1 MPKETLIAIG
11 AGVLS
16 ATLAVAFLS
25 RAPGALFF
33 VYLASLPLF
42 MAGLALGPKA
52 AMVSSAVGFM
62 TAGLFGGA
70 LSAGVFGLMQALPA
84 WMIVRQMLLQ
94 RPAGV
99 GPGPGP
105 GFGAKASQGAGQGTA
120 IEWYP
125 LGDMLCWL
133 TVLAAGMLMFMA
145 GASAIGENGLSAMV
159 SMNLEHI
166 LQSLAPE
173 MDPGRLEATVGIMA
187 PLFPGAAGVA
197 WLLMIIVNVS
207 LAQGL
212 LVKLGHN
219 LRPTP
224 SYRDLQLPQWI
235 SWPLVGSAVLALL
248 GTGEMEYT
256 GRNLAMILAV
266 PYFFL
271 GLTIFHAW
279 AHRVSF
285 TGTLLV
291 FFYLMLVL
299 WGWSALMVAG
309 LGVVD
314 QWTGLSRRLAGD
326 DENGRPG
333 TNDND

>member
-16 ATLAVAFLS
+16 AILATAFLS
-25 RAPGALFF
+25 WAPGALFF

-52 AMVSSAVGFM
+52 GMISSAVGFM
-62 TAGLFGGA
+62 AVGLIGGS

-99 GPGPGP
+99 GPGPESG
-105 GFGAKASQGAGQGTA
+105 QGAA

-125 LGDMLCWL
+125 PGDMLCWL
-133 TVLAAGMLMFMA
+133 TMLAAGMLVFMA
-145 GASAIGENGLSAMV
+145 VAAAGENGLSALV
-159 SMNLEHI
+159 ALNLDQI
-166 LQSLAPE
+166 LQSIAPQMVPE
-173 MDPGRLEATVGIMA
+173 RLEATVGIMA
-187 PLFPGAAGVA
+187 PLFPGAAGVS

-212 LVKLGHN
+212 LVKWGHN
-219 LRPTP
+219 LRPSP
-224 SYRDLQLPQWI
+224 VYGNLQLPQWM

-256 GRNLAMILAV
+256 GRNLAIILAV

-271 GLTIFHAW
+271 GLTVFHAW

-285 TGTLLV
+285 TGTVLV
-291 FFYLMLVL
+291 FFYLMLVI

-309 LGVVD
+309 IGIIE
-314 QWTGLSRRLAGD
+314 QWTGLSRRMAGV
-326 DENGRPG
+326 DENGPPQS
-333 TNDND
+333 NDND

>member
-16 ATLAVAFLS
+16 AILANAFLS
-25 RAPGALFF
+25 RAPGALVF

-42 MAGLALGPKA
+42 LAGLALGPKA
-52 AMVSSAVGFM
+52 GMVSSAVGFM
-62 TAGLFGGA
+62 AAGLFGGG
-70 LSAGVFGLMQALPA
+70 LSAGVYGLMQALPA

-94 RPAGV
+94 RPAGA
-99 GPGPGP
+99 GPGPGNGPESIQEAVIDP
-105 GFGAKASQGAGQGTA
+105 GAA

-133 TVLAAGMLMFMA
+133 TMLAAGLLVFMA
-145 GASAIGENGLSAMV
+145 VAAAGDNGLSALV
-159 SMNLEHI
+159 ALNLEQI
-166 LQSLAPE
+166 LQSIAPE

-187 PLFPGAAGVA
+187 PLFPGAAGVS

-219 LRPTP
+219 LRPSP
-224 SYRDLQLPQWI
+224 SYRDLQLPQWM

-271 GLTIFHAW
+271 GLTVFHAW

-285 TGTLLV
+285 TGTVLV

-309 LGVVD
+309 LGVIE
-314 QWTGLSRRLAGD
+314 QWTGLSRRMAGV
-326 DENGRPG
+326 DENGRPRS
-333 TNDND
+333 NDND

>member
-16 ATLAVAFLS
+16 AILATAFLS
-25 RAPGALFF
+25 RVPGALVF

-42 MAGLALGPKA
+42 VAGLALGPRA
-52 AMVSSAVGFM
+52 GMVSSAVGFM
-62 TAGLFGGA
+62 AVGLVGGG
-70 LSAGVFGLMQALPA
+70 LSAGLFGLMQALPA

-99 GPGPGP
+99 GPGPGSGP
-105 GFGAKASQGAGQGTA
+105 GAA

-133 TVLAAGMLMFMA
+133 TMLAAAMLVLMA
-145 GASAIGENGLSAMV
+145 VAAAAGENGLSALV
-159 SMNLEHI
+159 ALNLNQI
-166 LQSLAPE
+166 LQSIAPE
-173 MDPGRLEATVGIMA
+173 MDPESLEITVGIMA
-187 PLFPGAAGVA
+187 PLFPGAAGVS

-219 LRPTP
+219 LRPSP
-224 SYRDLQLPQWI
+224 SYGNLQLPQWM
-235 SWPLVGSAVLALL
+235 SWPLVGSAALALL

-271 GLTIFHAW
+271 GLTVVHAW

-285 TGTLLV
+285 TGTALV
-291 FFYLMLVL
+291 FFYLMLVI
-299 WGWSALMVAG
+299 WGWAVLMVAG
-309 LGVVD
+309 IGVIE
-314 QWTGLSRRLAGD
+314 QWTGLSRRMAGV
-326 DENGRPG
+326 DENGPPRS
-333 TNDND
+333 NDND

>member
-16 ATLAVAFLS
+16 AILATAFLS

-42 MAGLALGPKA
+42 MAGLSLGPKA
-52 AMVSSAVGFM
+52 GMVSSAVGFM
-62 TAGLFGGA
+62 TAGLVGGG
-70 LSAGVFGLMQALPA
+70 LSAGLFGLMQALPA

-99 GPGPGP
+99 GPGPGSGP
-105 GFGAKASQGAGQGTA
+105 GGQGAA

-133 TVLAAGMLMFMA
+133 TMLAAGMLMLMA
-145 GASAIGENGLSAMV
+145 VAAAAGENGLSALV
-159 SMNLEHI
+159 ALNLDQI
-166 LQSLAPE
+166 LQSIAPD
-173 MDPGRLEATVGIMA
+173 MDPGRLEPMVGIMA
-187 PLFPGAAGVA
+187 PLFPGAAGVS

-219 LRPTP
+219 LRPSP
-224 SYRDLQLPQWI
+224 AYGNLQLPHWM
-235 SWPLVGSAVLALL
+235 SWPLVGSAALALL

-271 GLTIFHAW
+271 GLTVVHAW

-285 TGTLLV
+285 TGTALF
-291 FFYLMLVL
+291 FFYLMLVI
-299 WGWSALMVAG
+299 WGWAALMVAG
-309 LGVVD
+309 IGVIE
-314 QWTGLSRRLAGD
+314 QWTGLSRRMAGV
-326 DENGRPG
+326 DENGPPQS
-333 TNDND
+333 NDND

>member
-16 ATLAVAFLS
+16 ATLATAFLS
-25 RAPGALFF
+25 GAPGAMVF

-52 AMVSSAVGFM
+52 GMVSSAVGFM
-62 TAGLFGGA
+62 AAGLVGGG
-70 LSAGVFGLMQALPA
+70 LSAGVFGLTQALPA

-94 RPAGV
+94 RPAGAGA
-99 GPGPGP
+99 GPGPGSGP
-105 GFGAKASQGAGQGTA
+105 ESGQGAA

-133 TVLAAGMLMFMA
+133 TMLAAGLLVFMA
-145 GASAIGENGLSAMV
+145 VAAAGENGLSAMV
-159 SMNLEHI
+159 ALNLDQI

-187 PLFPGAAGVA
+187 PLFPGAAGVS

-212 LVKLGHN
+212 LVKFGHN
-219 LRPTP
+219 LRPSP
-224 SYRDLQLPQWI
+224 AYGKLQLPQWM

-271 GLTIFHAW
+271 GLTVFHAW
-279 AHRVSF
+279 AHRISF
-285 TGTLLV
+285 TGTVLV
-291 FFYLMLVL
+291 FFYLMLVI

-309 LGVVD
+309 IGVIE
-314 QWTGLSRRLAGD
+314 QWTGLSRRMAGV
-326 DENGRPG
+326 DENGPPQS
-333 TNDND
+333 

>member
-1 MPKETLIAIG
+1 MPKKTLIAIG

-16 ATLAVAFLS
+16 AILATAFLS

-52 AMVSSAVGFM
+52 GMVSSAVGFM
-62 TAGLFGGA
+62 ATGLVGGG

-99 GPGPGP
+99 GPGPG
-105 GFGAKASQGAGQGTA
+105 GQGTA

-133 TVLAAGMLMFMA
+133 TMLAAGMLVLLA
-145 GASAIGENGLSAMV
+145 VAAAAGENGLSALV
-159 SMNLEHI
+159 ALNLDQF
-166 LQSLAPE
+166 LQSIAPD
-173 MDPGRLEATVGIMA
+173 MDPGHLETTVGIMA
-187 PLFPGAAGVA
+187 PLFLGAAGVS
-197 WLLMIIVNVS
+197 WLLMIVVNAS

-219 LRPTP
+219 LRPSP
-224 SYRDLQLPQWI
+224 PYGNLQLPQWM
-235 SWPLVGSAVLALL
+235 SWPLVGSAALALL

-256 GRNLAMILAV
+256 GRNLVMILAV

-271 GLTIFHAW
+271 GLTVVHAW
-279 AHRVSF
+279 AHRVAF
-285 TGTLLV
+285 TGTALV

-309 LGVVD
+309 IGVIE
-314 QWTGLSRRLAGD
+314 QWTGLSRRLAGV
-326 DENGRPG
+326 DENGPPRS
-333 TNDND
+333 NDND